1 MPLLFVYG
9 SLKEGFPNHHLN
21 RGRRLPGPY
30 RTVEP
35 YPLFVLN
42 GELPC
47 LLPTPGCGHRVVG
60 QVFDVTEAELARM
73 DELERVGE
81 PGGYRRI
88 AIAVVA
94 LGSRDEPP
102 VEALVYVQTPALIE
116 QPGTH
121 TGPIAEYTLEHA
133 RSFRW

>member
-9 SLKEGFPNHHLN
+9 SLKEGFPNFHLN
-21 RGRRLPGPY
+21 QGRRLPGDY
-30 RTVEP
+30 RTALP
-35 YPLFVLN
+35 YPLYLLN

-47 LLPTPGCGHRVVG
+47 LLPTPGSGHRVVG
-60 QVFDVTEAELARM
+60 QVFAVTPVALARM

-88 AIAVVA
+88 DIEVVA
-94 LGSRDEPP
+94 IGLRDEPAIG
-102 VEALVYVQTPALIE
+102 ALVYVQDPACLE

-121 TGPIAEYTLEHA
+121 PGPIAEYTLEHA
-133 RSFRW
+133 KSFRW